1 MSCWT
6 ESWPRHDRAPHRR
19 RRRTVRAL
27 PQPGNAVGHPPG
39 AVPRPGRGRRIPH
52 GRGLHPTGPG
62 PRHRPLTRPT
72 PGVRRERGGR
82 ERDPARRARPA
93 RPAAGRPGHTYRVCL
108 DGLDSRLTAMAE
120 LGCTVATTVLNPRTP
135 LDTDEARAVAR
146 ERISQLATAA
156 AGYGVRLAVEAVSI
170 HTGLPPELDGPH
182 PLVDRLPQLAQLLDE
197 TDAENA
203 GVLVDSFHWA
213 AAGADPGHIT
223 ALGPDRITHVQIAD
237 TPATCAAGELTDSR
251 RLFPGDGAL
260 AWPAFADA
268 LARAGYAG
276 PVSVELFNPEL
287 RALPAGEI
295 ACLSHRAATG
305 CWTLA
310 EASR

>member
-1 MSCWT
+1 MT
-6 ESWPRHDRAPHRR
+6 APH
-19 RRRTVRAL
+19 T
-27 PQPGNAVGHPPG
+27 GGAVGRFVPCLNPATLSGIPLEQFLALAAG
-39 AVPRPGRGRRIPH
+39 AGFPTVEISIQQAQAH
-52 GRGLHPTGPG
+52 GTGPLRDLLQEFGVSVAAASGILPAG
-62 PRHRPLTRPT
+62 PVLPAPLL
-72 PGVRRERGGR
+72 V
-82 ERDPARRARPA
+82 DPD
-93 RPAAGRPGHTYRVCL
+93 TYRACL
-108 DGLDSRLTAMAE
+108 DGLDSRVKAMAD

-268 LARAGYAG
+268 LAKAGYAG